1 LKRAR
6 STSYVKLRSLNV
18 CPRNRV
24 RYIAAIITPTADVG
38 NLLIIAGPMV
48 LLYGVGIVIAWLFG
62 RPRQA
67 EEAES

>member
-1 LKRAR
+1 M
-6 STSYVKLRSLNV
+6 
-18 CPRNRV
+18 